1 MNRNEKTLL
10 LIAVLLFAVLLVVRV
25 VPLVTGYYRQGREEV
40 ALLEERIARLQ
51 ALSAAT
57 AEWQERA
64 RLKEAEVADLAG
76 WVFPG
81 NDPNLVSSSVQR
93 ALRQVVEGSNVS
105 LRETGVARYSRVGQW
120 LRVEQDAD
128 FSLGQEAMLPFLAAL
143 EAQRPRLQVAAFS
156 LSRNRRQYT
165 GSLTVVGFARSEPAA
180 TGGSAVGG
188 STAAAVGRAAASV
201 GPGLAE
207 ATSRAASPAGDAP

>member
-1 MNRNEKTLL
+1 MNRNEKNLL
-10 LIAVLLFAVLLVVRV
+10 LVAGLLFALLLVVRV
-25 VPLVTGYYRQGREEV
+25 VPFVAGYYRQGREEI
-40 ALLEERIARLQ
+40 ALLEERRSRLQ
-51 ALSAAT
+51 ALTAAT
-57 AEWQERA
+57 REWQERA
-64 RLKEAEVADLAG
+64 RLKQAEVADLAS

-105 LRETGVARYSRVGQW
+105 LRETGVSRYSRVGQW

-156 LSRNRRQYT
+156 LNRNRRQYT
-165 GSLTVVGFARSEPAA
+165 GSLTVVGFAR
-180 TGGSAVGG
+180 AV
-188 STAAAVGRAAASV
+188 
-201 GPGLAE
+201 P
-207 ATSRAASPAGDAP
+207 PAGDAP

>member
-1 MNRNEKTLL
+1 MNRSEKNLL
-10 LIAVLLFAVLLVVRV
+10 LIAGLLFALLLVVRV
-25 VPLVTGYYRQGREEV
+25 VPLVTGYYRQGREEI
-40 ALLEERIARLQ
+40 ALLEERRARLQ
-51 ALSAAT
+51 ALTAAT
-57 AEWQERA
+57 REWQERA
-64 RLKEAEVADLAG
+64 RLKQAEVADLAS

-156 LSRNRRQYT
+156 LNRNRRQYT

-180 TGGSAVGG
+180 VGG
-188 STAAAVGRAAASV
+188 AVLGGDTGPAAGGGTVPAGRGPAEAIPRAA
-201 GPGLAE
+201 
-207 ATSRAASPAGDAP
+207 TPAGGAP